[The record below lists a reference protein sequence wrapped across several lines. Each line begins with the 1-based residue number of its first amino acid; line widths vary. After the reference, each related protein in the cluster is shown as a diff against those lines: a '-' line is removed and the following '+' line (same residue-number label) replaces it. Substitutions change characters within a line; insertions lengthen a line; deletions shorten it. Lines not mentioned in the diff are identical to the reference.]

1 MDNTIELLRKAKK
14 ESGMTLKE
22 VADASGISLG
32 TVNKLFS
39 GGINSV
45 KTETAEKLGK
55 ALGIN
60 LSRLIEYKE
69 HRAEMPFNSYGFI
82 KCGAYTNEV
91 KVGDVEYNVNTTIEL
106 IKKANRSGV
115 LLAVFPELNL
125 TSYTSGDLVYQNILL
140 NSALDGLQQVI
151 ESTRGRD
158 MLVFVGLPVR
168 VEGRIYNCAAAVC
181 KGRLLAVIPKRNL
194 PNYNEFYEKRYFAPA
209 PDKVFNITLC
219 GFTVPFGYK
228 IVFTNT
234 IIPEMKV
241 ACELCEDIWVPDS
254 PSVSHSYA
262 GANIIVNLSSSNET
276 AGKYRYRRQMVSMQS
291 SKCLCG
297 YVYADSGFGESTSD
311 TVFAGHNLIYEA
323 GRKLDESNLFGDGI
337 AVSDIDCSFLEFER
351 SKKFPSKPI
360 PEDYTYVKFE
370 VGTSNFKLQR
380 RFSKTPFIPSDKPSL
395 NDRCDNIL
403 QIQSHALLKRIKHVN
418 PNKLVL
424 GISGGL
430 DSTLAMLVCVRAL
443 ALADKKPGD
452 LVAISMPCF
461 GTTSRTR
468 NNAKLLSQALG
479 VTFKEIDISQSV
491 LKHFEDIEQ
500 NPNVNDVTFENS
512 QARERTQVLMDYACK
527 IGGFVI
533 GTGDLSESALG
544 WATYNG
550 DHMSMYNVN
559 ATVPKT
565 LAKCLVRY
573 EADKC
578 GGQVKEILLD
588 IIDTPISPELI
599 PSENDKITQPT
610 EAIVGPYI
618 LNDFFLYYFVKH
630 GFAPSKVYYIA
641 KHTFLG
647 DYKKEE
653 IAKWLELFIKRFFK
667 AQFKR
672 SCCPDGIKSGAL
684 GLSPRGD
691 WRMPSDASYSLW
703 LEDLKTAVQ
712 EDIKKD

>member
-1 MDNTIELLRKAKK
+1 MDNTIELLRRAKK
-14 ESGMTLKE
+14 ESGMTLKQVSE
-22 VADASGISLG
+22 VSGVSLG
-32 TVNKLFS
+32 TCNKLFS
-39 GGINSV
+39 GGLNSI

-55 ALGIN
+55 TLGVN
-60 LSRLIEYKE
+60 LSKLMEYKDRTIE
-69 HRAEMPFNSYGFI
+69 KLFDNYGFI
-82 KCGAYTNEV
+82 KCGAFTNEV
-91 KVGDVEYNVNTTIEL
+91 KVGDVDYNTKTTIEI
-106 IKKANRSGV
+106 IKKANRNGV
-115 LLAVFPELNL
+115 VLAVFPELNL
-125 TSYTSGDLVYQNILL
+125 TSYTVGDLVYQNTLL
-140 NSALDGLQQVI
+140 DSALDGLQQI
-151 ESTRGRD
+151 IDSTRGRD

-168 VEGRIYNCAAAVC
+168 VNGRIYNCAAAVS

-234 IIPEMKV
+234 LVPEMKV
-241 ACELCEDIWVPDS
+241 ACEICEDIWVPDS

-276 AGKYRYRRQMVSMQS
+276 AGKYHYRRQLVSMQS

-297 YVYADSGFGESTSD
+297 YIYADSGFGESTSD
-311 TVFAGHNLIYEA
+311 VVFSGHNIIYEA
-323 GRKLDESNLFGDGI
+323 GRKLDESPLFGDGI
-337 AVSDIDCSFLEFER
+337 AISDIDCSFLEFER
-351 SKKFPSKPI
+351 SKKFLSKSI

-370 VGTSNFKLQR
+370 VGTSVFKLQR
-380 RFSKTPFIPSDKPSL
+380 HFSKTPFIPSDKPSL
-395 NDRCDNIL
+395 NDRCENIL

-418 PNKLVL
+418 PQKLVL
-424 GISGGL
+424 GVSGGL

-443 ALADKKPGD
+443 ALADRKPSD

-468 NNAKLLSQALG
+468 NNAKSLSKALG
-479 VTFKEIDISQSV
+479 VTFKEIDISESV
-491 LKHFEDIEQ
+491 LKHFEDIGQ
-500 NPNVNDVTFENS
+500 NKKVSDVTFENS
-512 QARERTQVLMDYACK
+512 QARERTQILMDYACK
-527 IGGFVI
+527 VGGFVV

-565 LAKCLVRY
+565 LAKCIVQY
-573 EADKC
+573 EGDKC
-578 GGQVKEILLD
+578 GGLVKEILLD
-588 IIDTPISPELI
+588 VIDTPISPELI
-599 PSENDKITQPT
+599 PAKDDQITQPT
-610 EAIVGPYI
+610 EAVVGPYI

-630 GFAPSKVYYIA
+630 GFSPSKVYYIA

-653 IAKWLELFIKRFFK
+653 IAKWLELFIKRFFNS
-667 AQFKR
+667 QFKR

-684 GLSPRGD
+684 GLSSRGD
-691 WRMPSDASYSLW
+691 WRMPSDATCAVW
-703 LEDLKTAVQ
+703 LEDLKAAV
-712 EDIKKD
+712 EKDAAKN